1 MHLQWLFGK
10 LEQVSSQMGSDVQ
23 PVSESFKPKPE
34 TTKQRN
40 NNTIFPDLKQ
50 DLKFS
55 YRSPNNIISPHVDSF
70 IILVELVR
78 PL

>member
-10 LEQVSSQMGSDVQ
+10 LEQVSCQMGSDVQ
-23 PVSESFKPKPE
+23 PVSESFEPKPE
-34 TTKQRN
+34 TTN
-40 NNTIFPDLKQ
+40 NNTTFPDLKQ
-50 DLKFS
+50 DLKFP